1 MLGSGG
7 GVHRQLP
14 HAAIEHRKKFLG
26 GGITLASA
34 VRSVLLFIDAWIYAK
49 K

>member
-14 HAAIEHRKKFLG
+14 YAAIEHRKKFLG
-26 GGITLASA
+26 GGIALAFA
-34 VRSVLLFIDAWIYAK
+34 VRPVLLFIDAWIYAK